1 MAQKELVRIQFD
13 KPSPENNFKLV
24 SGTGEVVCDE
34 PLIDE
39 LFGLRIQN
47 ALRIQRTVEVIQ
59 YEPKIKEP
67 ALKSLPC
74 DRNEDQEEER
84 EIDPDLAARSN
95 YELRWREI
103 RQDEL
108 IQ

>member
-1 MAQKELVRIQFD
+1 MRIQFD

-24 SGTGEVVCDE
+24 SGKGEIICEE
-34 PLIDE
+34 PLVDE

-67 ALKSLPC
+67 LQSLPC
-74 DRNEDQEEER
+74 DRDADLEEEK

-103 RQDEL
+103 REDEL